1 MTKPKGVF
9 KKRKNVGKR
18 KITVL
23 VSPSKPGC
31 SRNVNLEQV
40 IIPLD
45 ESRPIPSSSKPVS
58 SSKTKL
64 SDLECNYK
72 EYFDEG
78 KQSVDQSNES
88 YGWYQ
93 WKPHANCRGQFTWRR
108 NQPNWIPPRALPGG
122 RDVDGTPLYVGRAM
136 HEGDLLPAKVRAD
149 GMTAYVSYG
158 GREFPEHQFEECL
171 YVNSKDL
178 TVIPAVVIDTNYKKW
193 PDKPRC
199 GKTEAG
205 YEGFYCILETATYY
219 LEECFSFVDISVLP
233 KPALMAGGT
242 RILGSGVCIKNKEF
256 NRVILASHH
265 VAWQHSSNGEINNQA
280 MVVGN
285 TRQGE
290 PLYAGR
296 AWYNGSITLGK
307 PLCWLHYKHSS
318 SYPYHGELFPKYMS
332 GLISPP
338 GPLAGHLCIT
348 FVRSA
353 TFGLD
358 TCSKTHCLE
367 RCFGYKTTIIQPK
380 NSWLND
386 KSVLV
391 HPSHKCLYIPFNGQ
405 EIRINE
411 YEIML
416 LL

>member
-1 MTKPKGVF
+1 M
-9 KKRKNVGKR
+9 
-18 KITVL
+18 
-23 VSPSKPGC
+23 
-31 SRNVNLEQV
+31 
-40 IIPLD
+40 
-45 ESRPIPSSSKPVS
+45 
-58 SSKTKL
+58 
-64 SDLECNYK
+64 
-72 EYFDEG
+72 
-78 KQSVDQSNES
+78 DQSNES

-158 GREFPEHQFEECL
+158 GREFPEHQFE
-171 YVNSKDL
+171 
-178 TVIPAVVIDTNYKKW
+178 
-193 PDKPRC
+193 
-199 GKTEAG
+199 
-205 YEGFYCILETATYY
+205 
-219 LEECFSFVDISVLP
+219 
-233 KPALMAGGT
+233 
-242 RILGSGVCIKNKEF
+242 
-256 NRVILASHH
+256 ILASHH

-280 MVVGN
+280 MVVGK

-307 PLCWLHYKHSS
+307 
-318 SYPYHGELFPKYMS
+318 
-332 GLISPP
+332 
-338 GPLAGHLCIT
+338 
-348 FVRSA
+348 
-353 TFGLD
+353 
-358 TCSKTHCLE
+358 
-367 RCFGYKTTIIQPK
+367 
-380 NSWLND
+380 
-386 KSVLV
+386 V